1 MATKSRPLHNVERVS
16 RTQTVSEFTHEFPPK
31 TEPMEPPS
39 PSELLYL
46 HSKCWW
52 LVLQLLLMLLIHL
65 LLHSKYREAIWPHSP
80 SSPQMVSLYS
90 PISLLLTLLLQN
102 SPSTI
107 ININGIFLTIP
118 FVIHYFSKVQSS
130 SHKPKLPHIIT
141 YSTEKENG
149 LQPTRDDF
157 LWNS

>member
-1 MATKSRPLHNVERVS
+1 MNFH
-16 RTQTVSEFTHEFPPK
+16 PK
-31 TEPMEPPS
+31 LSQLSPPS
-39 PSELLYL
+39 QSELLYL
-46 HSKCWW
+46 HSKCWL
-52 LVLQLLLMLLIHL
+52 LVLQFLLMLLIHL

-130 SHKPKLPHIIT
+130 SHKPNCH
-141 YSTEKENG
+141 TELHTAPKRKMACS
-149 LQPTRDDF
+149 QPEMIF
-157 LWNS
+157 YEILK

>member
-1 MATKSRPLHNVERVS
+1 MNFH
-16 RTQTVSEFTHEFPPK
+16 PK
-31 TEPMEPPS
+31 LSQLSPPS
-39 PSELLYL
+39 QSELLYL

-102 SPSTI
+102 SPFTI

-157 LWNS
+157 L